1 MRISVIIPTLN
12 ESATIVTSLKRLRAQ
27 EADEVIV
34 ADASSGDGTA
44 ELARAEGVLVIDCP
58 RGRGIQQNRGAA
70 AATGEIL
77 LFLHA
82 DCGLEPGAIAG
93 LRLFMGRH
101 PKVPGGC
108 FRMRVDSAHPL
119 FRTIDLAA
127 DLRAGLIGI
136 PYGDQGIFLRR
147 SFFDSLGGF
156 PEIPIM
162 EDVYMSLQLRR
173 SGRVAVLPHR
183 ILVSPR
189 RWTHRGILRQT
200 LRNWLLTA
208 AAALGVSTR
217 TLSRFYPDVR

>member
-12 ESATIVTSLKRLRAQ
+12 ESATIVNALKRIRTQDAH
-27 EADEVIV
+27 EVIV
-34 ADASSGDGTA
+34 ADASSEDRTA
-44 ELARAEGVLVIDCP
+44 ELARAEGVMVIDCP

-70 AATGEIL
+70 IATGEIL

-82 DCGLEPGAIAG
+82 DSWLEAGAIAEVC
-93 LRLFMGRH
+93 RFMSRH

-108 FRMRVDSAHPL
+108 FRMQVEAANAM
-119 FRTIDLAA
+119 FRTIEVAA
-127 DLRAGLIGI
+127 DLRAGLLGI

-147 SFFDSLGGF
+147 SIFDSLGGF

-162 EDVYMSLQLRR
+162 EDVFMSLQLRR

-183 ILVSPR
+183 IMVSPR
-189 RWTHRGILRQT
+189 RWARRGILRQT

-208 AAALGVSTR
+208 AAAMGVSTR
-217 TLSRFYPDVR
+217 TLSRYYPDVR